1 MRIFRVAIDGRA
13 ALAREADG
21 RLVALADVRD
31 GLSGLTASFR
41 FDSEAAPAGADL
53 APAARRG

>member
-31 GLSGLTASFR
+31 GLSGLTASLP
-41 FDSEAAPAGADL
+41 FDSGAAPAGADL